1 MLALLF
7 TTQTIPIAFFGH
19 AMPAIMRDKGISLE
33 EIAWFQMALAPYGF
47 SFLWAPMVDRYGKTY
62 FRWINISTLLY
73 GMFMLPL
80 MFLGFND
87 MLLITVLVALAVI
100 SMTTQD
106 LAVDA
111 FAIRSLDKSEKSIG
125 NGIQSG
131 GAYFGFVIGGGVL
144 LISYKTIGWI
154 NCILILCVLTIIPLF
169 YTLKYNR
176 YSTKDNTASR
186 IRLKDIF
193 AYFKVKEFLKWILIL
208 FVLKTP
214 SEIVLQFMRPLLID
228 KGFAL
233 EQVGFLFGLI
243 TMAFGMA
250 GGFMAGLILK
260 NKRNRAKLVT
270 AVSGTIIAIICALF
284 LSETAA
290 LSYAVCVIICAV
302 VGLVVGWK
310 TMVIFHIAMTKV
322 RAGKEAT
329 DYSFQSFLGSV
340 LFMAILPI
348 SGIIAD
354 QYGYTLLFGLMM
366 LFSLIIF
373 IMIMFFAKDI

>member
-1 MLALLF
+1 
-7 TTQTIPIAFFGH
+7 
-19 AMPAIMRDKGISLE
+19 MPAIMRDKGISLE
-33 EIAWFQMALAPYGF
+33 EIAWFQLALAPYGF

-62 FRWINISTLLY
+62 FRWINVSTLLY

-87 MLLITVLVALAVI
+87 MLLVTVLVALAVI

-111 FAIRSLDKSEKSIG
+111 FAIRSLNDGEKSIG

-131 GAYFGFVIGGGVL
+131 GAYFGFVIGGGIL
-144 LISYKTIGWI
+144 LIGYNTIGWV
-154 NCILILCVLTIIPLF
+154 NCILILCLLTVIPLF

-208 FVLKTP
+208 LVLKTP

-228 KGFAL
+228 KGFTL
-233 EQVGFLFGLI
+233 EQVGFLFGFI
-243 TMAFGMA
+243 TMSFGMA

-260 NKRNRAKLVT
+260 KRSNRTKLVT
-270 AVSGTIIAIICALF
+270 AISGTIIGITCALF
-284 LSETAA
+284 LSQTPT
-290 LSYAVCVIICAV
+290 LSFTVCAIICAV
-302 VGLVVGWK
+302 IGLAVGWK
-310 TMVIFHIAMTKV
+310 TMVIFCIAMTKV
-322 RAGKEAT
+322 RVGKEAT

-340 LFMAILPI
+340 LFMGMLPI
-348 SGIIAD
+348 GGLIAD
-354 QYGYTLLFGLMM
+354 QYGYTILFGTMM
-366 LFSLIIF
+366 IFSLIIF
-373 IMIMFFAKDI
+373 VLVVVFAKKI